1 MLRVVV
7 DTNVLISALL
17 KANGNPAKVVSLW
30 RTGEFELVISSETI
44 DELSRVLGYER
55 IRTRVTPEEAERF
68 LYLLQTAATIIT
80 PQIEVTAVED
90 DPDDDKFLGLAL
102 ASDAEYIVS
111 GDKHLLS
118 IKVFRGIPILTPVQF
133 LETISSST
141 TE

>member
-17 KANGNPAKVVSLW
+17 KANGSPAQVVSLW

-80 PQIEVTAVED
+80 PQIEVTAVKD
-90 DPDDDKFLGLAL
+90 DPDDDKFLSLAL

>member
-30 RTGEFELVISSETI
+30 RTGEFELVISPETI

-68 LYLLQTAATIIT
+68 LSLLQTAATIIT
-80 PQIEVTAVED
+80 PQIEVTAVKD
-90 DPDDDKFLGLAL
+90 DPDDDKFLSLAL

-118 IKVFRGIPILTPVQF
+118 IKVFRGVPILTPVQF
-133 LETISSST
+133 LETIPPST